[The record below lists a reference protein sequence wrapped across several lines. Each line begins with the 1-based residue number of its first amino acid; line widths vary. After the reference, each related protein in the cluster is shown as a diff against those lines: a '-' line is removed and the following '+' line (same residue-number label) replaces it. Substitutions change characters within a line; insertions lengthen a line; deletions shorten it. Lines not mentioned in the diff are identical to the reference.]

1 MEFKNDRIT
10 SGPEESSDIVSS
22 AANLEKPYKTK
33 IRMISDSFD
42 PEDETPAEEIIDLEQ
57 LSESEL
63 EKLSEDIPEARLE
76 LLYRALAK

>member
-1 MEFKNDRIT
+1 MT
-10 SGPEESSDIVSS
+10 
-22 AANLEKPYKTK
+22 EKPYQTK
-33 IRMISDSFD
+33 IRAISDSFNPGD
-42 PEDETPAEEIIDLEQ
+42 TAPAEEIIDLEQ